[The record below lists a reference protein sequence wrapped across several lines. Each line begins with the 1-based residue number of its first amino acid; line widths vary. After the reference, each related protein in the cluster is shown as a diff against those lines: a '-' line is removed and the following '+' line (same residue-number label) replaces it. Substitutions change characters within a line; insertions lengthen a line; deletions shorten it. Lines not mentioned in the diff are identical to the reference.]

1 MNILTTGGKIAW
13 NIMKHS
19 CRINKSVES
28 SPVIYASLHQ
38 DMFAALMYVS
48 ASGTTLLVSNSKD
61 GNLLESVLSGEG
73 LKFIRGST
81 GQSGSLAVK
90 RLVSELRSGQSIGLA
105 VDGPKGPHGA
115 IQEGVIAISRLS
127 GCPIVPLT
135 MNYSR
140 KINLN
145 NWDKTALPIPFSK
158 TIVTAGEKIHC
169 EHESSTVEILADALL
184 KGQPR

>member
-1 MNILTTGGKIAW
+1 
-13 NIMKHS
+13 MKRS
-19 CRINKSVES
+19 CRINKSVEA

-38 DMFAALMYVS
+38 DMIAALMHVS
-48 ASGTTLLVSNSKD
+48 STGATLLVSNSKD
-61 GNLLESVLSGEG
+61 GDLLESILSGEG

-90 RLVSELRSGQSIGLA
+90 RLVAELRSGNSIGLA

-135 MNYSR
+135 MVYSR
-140 KINLN
+140 KINLK
-145 NWDKTALPIPFSK
+145 NWDKTAVPIPFSK
-158 TIVTAGEKIHC
+158 TVVTAGEKINC
-169 EHESSTVEILADALL
+169 EHESATVEVLADALL
-184 KGQPR
+184 KGQL

>member
-13 NIMKHS
+13 NIMKRS

-38 DMFAALMYVS
+38 DMIAALMYVS
-48 ASGTTLLVSNSKD
+48 TSGATLLVSNSKD
-61 GNLLESVLSGEG
+61 GNLLESVLSGDK

-90 RLVSELRSGQSIGLA
+90 RLVTELRAGNSIGLA

-135 MNYSR
+135 MDYSR
-140 KINLN
+140 KINLK
-145 NWDKTALPIPFSK
+145 NWDRTAVPIPFSK
-158 TIVTAGEKIHC
+158 TTVTAGEKLYC
-169 EHESSTVEILADALL
+169 EHESATVEILADALL
-184 KGQPR
+184 KGQLR